1 MSNATFLAV
10 FKQVCTVR
18 INLSWWW
25 LLAKFYHLQGC
36 CWKKMTD
43 SSKSMAFRRLCISWI
58 AICPNAHMLYT
69 LKLRTSFWQIK
80 CATENL
86 WPASSSFNG
95 WENSRIVTWACFS
108 LLPQSQSGPLIVRDL
123 DHEILAAAAAIHS
136 TEPPQMAKSLT

>member
-1 MSNATFLAV
+1 MRLFFSSFQTGVHCAYQSIMMMVVGEILPLT
-10 FKQVCTVR
+10 R
-18 INLSWWW
+18 
-25 LLAKFYHLQGC
+25 LLL
-36 CWKKMTD
+36 KKMND